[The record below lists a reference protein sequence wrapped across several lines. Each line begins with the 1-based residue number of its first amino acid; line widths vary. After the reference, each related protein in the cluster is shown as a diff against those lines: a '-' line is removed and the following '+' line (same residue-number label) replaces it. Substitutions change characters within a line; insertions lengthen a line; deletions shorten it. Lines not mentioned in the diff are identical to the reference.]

1 MLPGNR
7 QAPASISER
16 GRADSQ
22 HPVSRPCCSKVV
34 NLVVQ
39 RLGRHGRWWCRM
51 KTAAASSPPG
61 LLRLSSF
68 YERVHAP
75 TLGTTLGIGSVLLAS
90 MLFFSVLQSRPVL
103 HDRRGLGGYDAC
115 HPLTAGARCSVPRPP
130 GGQRPGASPAVAA
143 PWLLCNPTDPA
154 APSSKRSGQRT

>member
-1 MLPGNR
+1 MTPAPDLPAWAALVTSMLL
-7 QAPASISER
+7 
-16 GRADSQ
+16 
-22 HPVSRPCCSKVV
+22 
-34 NLVVQ
+34 LVGAF
-39 RLGRHGRWWCRM
+39 LAFTG
-51 KTAAASSPPG
+51 SLG

-130 GGQRPGASPAVAA
+130 GG
-143 PWLLCNPTDPA
+143 
-154 APSSKRSGQRT
+154 